1 MRKPAHHALR
11 CRCKT
16 LPATL
21 WVLALLDVI
30 GELELSLTGAQHSS
44 DVRMAQTA
52 LLPEFYTLLQRFEV
66 VDIVSVRDLFELCKG
81 LVEADAVRN
90 HVCVCIGAYCPRA
103 KVRVITVFTGLPS
116 RIAAL

>member
-1 MRKPAHHALR
+1 
-11 CRCKT
+11 
-16 LPATL
+16 
-21 WVLALLDVI
+21 
-30 GELELSLTGAQHSS
+30 
-44 DVRMAQTA
+44 
-52 LLPEFYTLLQRFEV
+52 